1 MYFDLFHIIYYFALF
16 VVSLFGLLRFSKIDI
31 GFKWLVS
38 LVFLTLVLEITA
50 KVLPN
55 YYNFSNSIL
64 YHFFTLVEYG
74 IYVIIFSKF
83 FNSQRISKILY
94 VSWVVL
100 LIAEVLNTIYYQPLN
115 ESNTNIMIFE
125 SVLLV
130 FFSLVLFIKIKN
142 SLYYENLLLEG
153 VFWFN
158 SAILVYYSFN
168 NLVWGFHSFKVYN
181 LENPPMIIYKINLL
195 FAAFLYI
202 VYGYSIYLNYKSTQ
216 KDKIE
221 KHG

>member
-1 MYFDLFHIIYYFALF
+1 MYFNFFHIIYYIALLVASF
-16 VVSLFGLLRFSKIDI
+16 VGLMTYSKIDI
-31 GFKWLVS
+31 GFKWLSV
-38 LVFLTLVLEITA
+38 LIFMTMLLEIL
-50 KVLPN
+50 VIVHPF
-55 YYNFSNSIL
+55 YYDFPNSIL

-83 FNSQRISKILY
+83 FNSNRISKLLI
-94 VSWVVL
+94 VSWIVL
-100 LIAEVLNTIYYQPLN
+100 LMAEAMNTIFYQPLD

-130 FFSLVLFIKIKN
+130 FFSLLLFIKIKN
-142 SLYYENLLLEG
+142 SLHYENLLQEG
-153 VFWFN
+153 IFWFN

-195 FAAFLYI
+195 FAAFLYM
-202 VYGYSIYLNYKSTQ
+202 VYSYSIYLNYKSTQ
-216 KDKIE
+216 NDKIE
-221 KHG
+221 KYG